1 MELKVWVDGVQRVV
15 CGVTAQTSCQD
26 VVIALAQA
34 IGQTGR
40 YVLIQTLRDKERQL
54 LPHERPLEFLSKSGQ
69 YANDV
74 HFILK
79 RTGPS
84 LTERPSS
91 DSGPLPP
98 ERTFVRSSLPL
109 NPKVHSTEVTR
120 SKEPKKSLTFNLGP
134 MSSSDLLLKH
144 RQKQQNGTVAKDSSS
159 KQTTKD
165 DIFKLVLQQQEQLKA
180 MEMQNTSLG
189 KDLQTWERGRVGG
202 PHEEDED
209 EVAFL
214 ERLIRR
220 NESELG
226 EEMFWL
232 DELDRERADEQKR
245 QEKMRNLRTT
255 MEDYTM
261 KINELSERT
270 EALEKEIQRE
280 TSKRLSGQPS
290 QADIAEMVTKMRKE
304 MEAKAGQS
312 HQMETNLSNVEKA
325 CEEAKRIL
333 ETKSQELEELNKDL
347 RQCNLQQFI
356 QQTGSTITNGQLRPS
371 EESLNEQSL
380 SQWEEQFGS
389 IGHSESLPRLTTNHL
404 MGHPRN
410 LQNSLLS
417 GRNPEVLPSRDTSWT

>member
-15 CGVTAQTSCQD
+15 CGVTEKTSCQD

-84 LTERPSS
+84 LAERPSS
-91 DSGPLPP
+91 DNGPPPPP
-98 ERTFVRSSLPL
+98 ERTFARSSLPI
-109 NPKVHSTEVTR
+109 NPRANNPEVTR

-134 MSSSDLLLKH
+134 MSSNDLLLKH
-144 RQKQQNGTVAKDSSS
+144 RQKYQNGTVAKDNSHKQPS
-159 KQTTKD
+159 KD
-165 DIFKLVLQQQEQLKA
+165 EVFKLVLQQQEQLKA
-180 MEMQNTSLG
+180 LEMQNTSIG

-202 PHEEDED
+202 RYQEEEED

-214 ERLIRR
+214 EKLIRR
-220 NESELG
+220 NDVELG

-245 QEKMRNLRTT
+245 QEKMKNLRAT
-255 MEDYTM
+255 MEDYTL
-261 KINELSERT
+261 KIKELSERT
-270 EALEKEIQRE
+270 EALEREIQKE
-280 TSKRLSGQPS
+280 TSKRLSGEPS
-290 QADIAEMVTKMRKE
+290 QAEIEEMVNKMRKE
-304 MEAKAGQS
+304 LEAKIDQTQ
-312 HQMETNLSNVEKA
+312 QMETNLTNVGRA
-325 CEEAKRIL
+325 CDEAKRML
-333 ETKSQELEELNKDL
+333 EVKTQELEELNKDL

-356 QQTGSTITNGQLRPS
+356 QQTGSTVTNGHPRPN
-371 EESLNEQSL
+371 EEFLNEQGNL
-380 SQWEEQFGS
+380 QWEEQHRSNGS
-389 IGHSESLPRLTTNHL
+389 TDSLPRHATNHL

-417 GRNPEVLPSRDTSWT
+417 GRNPEGVYV